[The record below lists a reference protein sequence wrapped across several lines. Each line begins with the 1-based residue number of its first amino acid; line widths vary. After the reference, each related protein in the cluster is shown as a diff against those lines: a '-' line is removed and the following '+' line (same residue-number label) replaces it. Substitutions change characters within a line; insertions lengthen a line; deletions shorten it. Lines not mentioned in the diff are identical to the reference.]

1 MLTLGLLRHAKSNWE
16 VEGALDFD
24 RDLAPRGLEAAPQMG
39 AEIARA
45 GFSPDLVLCSSAVR
59 ARMTYALAA
68 PFFAPPPR
76 SVAYEDRLYMAGA
89 RQLLDRI
96 REIPDTM
103 RSVLFVG
110 HNPGFHELNIALI
123 GACAPEA
130 ERATKSKFPTCAFA
144 LYTFD
149 TNRWADVAPRTGR
162 AIHFATPR
170 QLSGGT

>member
-16 VEGALDFD
+16 VEGVLDFE
-24 RDLAPRGLEAAPQMG
+24 RDLAPRGLEAAPRMG

-59 ARMTYALAA
+59 ARMTYDLAA
-68 PFFAPPPR
+68 PFIVPPPR
-76 SVAYEDRLYMAGA
+76 DVQYEDRLYMAGA

-96 REIPDTM
+96 HDLPDTV

-123 GACAPEA
+123 GDSAPDA

-149 TNRWADVAPRTGR
+149 TDRWADVAPRKAR
-162 AIHFATPR
+162 VIHFATPR
-170 QLSGGT
+170 RLSEAL

>member
-16 VEGALDFD
+16 AEGVLDFD
-24 RDLAPRGLEAAPQMG
+24 RDLAARGLEAAPRMG

-59 ARMTYALAA
+59 ARMTYDLVA
-68 PFFAPPPR
+68 PFIAPPPR
-76 SVAYEDRLYMAGA
+76 AVHYEDRLYMAGS

-96 REIPDTM
+96 HDISDTV

-123 GACAPEA
+123 GDCAPEA

-149 TNRWADVAPRTGR
+149 AEHWADVAPGKGR
-162 AIHFATPR
+162 AVHFATPR
-170 QLSGGT
+170 RLSGAP

>member
-16 VEGALDFD
+16 VEGVLDFE
-24 RDLAPRGLEAAPQMG
+24 RDLAQRGLEAAPRMG

-59 ARMTYALAA
+59 ARMTYHLAA
-68 PFFAPPPR
+68 PFIAPPPR
-76 SVAYEDRLYMAGA
+76 DVQYEDRLYMAGA

-96 REIPDTM
+96 HDLPDAV

-123 GACAPEA
+123 GDCAPEA

-144 LYTFD
+144 LFTFD
-149 TNRWADVAPRTGR
+149 TDKWADVAPRKGR
-162 AIHFATPR
+162 VIHFATPR
-170 QLSGGT
+170 RLSEGR